1 MTHRLSQARQ
11 LLWTVVSIELANK
24 KKENRTSI
32 IWIKKSNN
40 KMKDQNQKARAV
52 FFNEAGGAEVLK
64 VNDIDMPVPG
74 DDEVLINVK
83 SIGLNRADIMY
94 RMGMYFESPV
104 FPAKLGY
111 EAAGLVEVVG
121 AG

>member
-1 MTHRLSQARQ
+1 
-11 LLWTVVSIELANK
+11 
-24 KKENRTSI
+24 
-32 IWIKKSNN
+32 
-40 KMKDQNQKARAV
+40 MKDQNQKARAV

-111 EAAGLVEVVG
+111 EAAGFVEEVG
-121 AG
+121 VGLKNAFQRGDKVSIIPAFSLHQYATYGEKVWQQS